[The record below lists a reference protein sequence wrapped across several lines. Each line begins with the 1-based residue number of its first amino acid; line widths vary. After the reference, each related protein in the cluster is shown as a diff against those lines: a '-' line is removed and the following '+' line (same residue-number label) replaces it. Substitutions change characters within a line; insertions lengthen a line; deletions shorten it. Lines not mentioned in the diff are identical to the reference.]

1 MKKERFQS
9 DRVLAY
15 FRLEWKV
22 LVLITL
28 SGLIY
33 NLGLLA
39 GPWFEG
45 KMTGCLVDIL
55 NGNSETAAMLSL
67 VLGYVAAIAIV
78 QVSRYVKRFY
88 VRRFANNVNRR
99 MKQVL
104 YRSLVTKSR
113 ASLKEEGEGDVM
125 TKAILDVDDCAE
137 GMRKFTTEIFD
148 TGVALA
154 AYAVMLLCYDW
165 RLALLSMLF
174 PPISYITAEKMKKM
188 IQRTGAAYK
197 KQSGLLS
204 AATLDRA
211 QNAITYRVFGC
222 EKERQEAYE
231 ADLAAYEKSA
241 IKANIWNTAMPPVYR
256 VISMAGLLF
265 ILCFGQKNV
274 LGTGW
279 KSWSIAAF
287 TTFLA
292 CFVKLS
298 VKSSSA
304 AKLFNAV
311 HKAQVSWNRI
321 KPLMAPKEEPEEDRS
336 QEKKVC
342 RELKVEHVNFVY
354 PDGKKILDDI
364 SFTAKKGEII
374 GITGSVACG
383 KSTLGKVFLCE
394 YSYEGS
400 ISCDGKELR
409 RMKDTERTGTIGY
422 LGHDPELFNDSVKN
436 NILMGEN
443 KNVDNFL
450 KAVCLDQEVA
460 GMEDGTE
467 TLVGNGGVRLSGG
480 QGQRLALARTLC
492 HKKPVLV
499 LDDPFS
505 ALDKTTERQIF
516 ANLKELAKDNIVLLI
531 SHRLYLFPE
540 MDQIIW
546 MENGKA
552 KVDTHE
558 NLLREVPEY
567 RELFEEQEEKGGRES

>member
-1 MKKERFQS
+1 
-9 DRVLAY
+9 
-15 FRLEWKV
+15 
-22 LVLITL
+22 
-28 SGLIY
+28 
-33 NLGLLA
+33 
-39 GPWFEG
+39 
-45 KMTGCLVDIL
+45 
-55 NGNSETAAMLSL
+55 
-67 VLGYVAAIAIV
+67 
-78 QVSRYVKRFY
+78 
-88 VRRFANNVNRR
+88 
-99 MKQVL
+99 
-104 YRSLVTKSR
+104 
-113 ASLKEEGEGDVM
+113 M

-154 AYAVMLLCYDW
+154 AYALMLLCYDW

-231 ADLAAYEKSA
+231 ADLTAYEKSA

-311 HKAQVSWNRI
+311 HKAQVSWKRI
-321 KPLMAPKEEPEEDRS
+321 KPLMAPKEEAEEDRS

-342 RELKVEHVNFVY
+342 RELKVEHVNFAY

-394 YSYEGS
+394 YPYEGS
-400 ISCDGKELR
+400 ISCDEKELR
-409 RMKDTERTGTIGY
+409 AMRDTERTGTIGY

-443 KNVDNFL
+443 KNVDDFL

-516 ANLKELAKDNIVLLI
+516 ANLKELARDNIVLLI

>member
-125 TKAILDVDDCAE
+125 IKAILDVDDCAE

-231 ADLAAYEKSA
+231 ADLTAYEKSA

-321 KPLMAPKEEPEEDRS
+321 KPLIAPKEEAEEDRS

-342 RELKVEHVNFVY
+342 RKLKVEHVNFAY

-394 YSYEGS
+394 YPYEGS
-400 ISCDGKELR
+400 ISCDEKELR
-409 RMKDTERTGTIGY
+409 AMRDTERTGTIGY
-422 LGHDPELFNDSVKN
+422 LGHDPELFNDGVKN

-443 KNVDNFL
+443 KNVDDFL

-460 GMEDGTE
+460 RMEDGTE

-492 HKKPVLV
+492 HKKPVLI

-516 ANLKELAKDNIVLLI
+516 ANLKELVRDNIVLLI

>member
-125 TKAILDVDDCAE
+125 IKAILDVDDCAE

-204 AATLDRA
+204 AATLERA

-231 ADLAAYEKSA
+231 ADLTAYEKSA

-256 VISMAGLLF
+256 VVSMAGLLF

-336 QEKKVC
+336 QEKIVC
-342 RELKVEHVNFVY
+342 RELKVEHVNFAY

-394 YSYEGS
+394 YPYEGS
-400 ISCDGKELR
+400 ISCDEKELR
-409 RMKDTERTGTIGY
+409 AMRDTERTGTIGY

-443 KNVDNFL
+443 KNVDDFL

-492 HKKPVLV
+492 HKKPVLI

-516 ANLKELAKDNIVLLI
+516 ANLKELVRDNIVLLI
-531 SHRLYLFPE
+531 SHRLYLFPK

>member
-125 TKAILDVDDCAE
+125 IKAILDVDDCAE

-231 ADLAAYEKSA
+231 ADLTAYEKSA

-321 KPLMAPKEEPEEDRS
+321 KPLIAPKEEAEEDRS

-342 RELKVEHVNFVY
+342 RKLKVEHVNFAY

-394 YSYEGS
+394 YPYEGS
-400 ISCDGKELR
+400 ISCDEKELR
-409 RMKDTERTGTIGY
+409 AMRDTERTGTIGY
-422 LGHDPELFNDSVKN
+422 LGHDPELFNDGVKN

-443 KNVDNFL
+443 KNVDDFL

-492 HKKPVLV
+492 HKKPVLI

-516 ANLKELAKDNIVLLI
+516 ANLKELVRDNIVLLI

>member
-321 KPLMAPKEEPEEDRS
+321 KPLIAPKEEAEEDRS

-342 RELKVEHVNFVY
+342 RKLKVEHVNFAY

-394 YSYEGS
+394 YPYEGS
-400 ISCDGKELR
+400 ISCDEKELR
-409 RMKDTERTGTIGY
+409 AMRDTERTGTIGY

-443 KNVDNFL
+443 KNVDDFL

-492 HKKPVLV
+492 HKKPVLI

-516 ANLKELAKDNIVLLI
+516 ANLKELVRDNIVLLI

>member
-125 TKAILDVDDCAE
+125 IKAILDVDDCAE

-231 ADLAAYEKSA
+231 ADLTAYEKSA

-321 KPLMAPKEEPEEDRS
+321 KPLIAPKEEPEEDRS

-342 RELKVEHVNFVY
+342 RKLKVEHVNFAY

-394 YSYEGS
+394 YPYEGS
-400 ISCDGKELR
+400 ISCDEKELR
-409 RMKDTERTGTIGY
+409 AMRDTERTGTIGY

-443 KNVDNFL
+443 KNVDDFL

-492 HKKPVLV
+492 HKKPVLI

-516 ANLKELAKDNIVLLI
+516 ANLKELVRDNIVLLI

>member
-125 TKAILDVDDCAE
+125 IKAIIDVDDCAE

-231 ADLAAYEKSA
+231 ADLTAYEKSA

-321 KPLMAPKEEPEEDRS
+321 KPLIAPKEEPEEDRS

-342 RELKVEHVNFVY
+342 RKLKVEHVNFAY

-394 YSYEGS
+394 YPYEGS
-400 ISCDGKELR
+400 ISCDEKELR
-409 RMKDTERTGTIGY
+409 AMRDTERTGTIGY
-422 LGHDPELFNDSVKN
+422 LGHDPELFNDGVKN

-443 KNVDNFL
+443 KNVDDFL

-492 HKKPVLV
+492 HKKPVLI

-516 ANLKELAKDNIVLLI
+516 ANLKELVRDNIVLLI

>member
-1 MKKERFQS
+1 
-9 DRVLAY
+9 
-15 FRLEWKV
+15 
-22 LVLITL
+22 
-28 SGLIY
+28 
-33 NLGLLA
+33 
-39 GPWFEG
+39 
-45 KMTGCLVDIL
+45 
-55 NGNSETAAMLSL
+55 
-67 VLGYVAAIAIV
+67 
-78 QVSRYVKRFY
+78 
-88 VRRFANNVNRR
+88 
-99 MKQVL
+99 
-104 YRSLVTKSR
+104 
-113 ASLKEEGEGDVM
+113 
-125 TKAILDVDDCAE
+125 
-137 GMRKFTTEIFD
+137 
-148 TGVALA
+148 
-154 AYAVMLLCYDW
+154 
-165 RLALLSMLF
+165 
-174 PPISYITAEKMKKM
+174 MKKM
-188 IQRTGAAYK
+188 IQCTGAAYK

-231 ADLAAYEKSA
+231 ADLTAYEKSA

-321 KPLMAPKEEPEEDRS
+321 KPLMAPKEESEEDRS

-342 RELKVEHVNFVY
+342 RELKVEHVNFAY

-394 YSYEGS
+394 YPYEGS
-400 ISCDGKELR
+400 ISCDEKELR
-409 RMKDTERTGTIGY
+409 AMRDTERTGTIGY

-443 KNVDNFL
+443 KNVDDFL

-492 HKKPVLV
+492 HKKPVLI

-516 ANLKELAKDNIVLLI
+516 ANLKELVRDNIVLLI
-531 SHRLYLFPE
+531 SHRLYLFPDTPLIQKE
-540 MDQIIW
+540 WVKPGTHFSCIGADMAGKEEIDSQIFEDAIVFVDDL
-546 MENGKA
+546 EHCRNAGEIEIPLKQGTLSEDRICGELGDLILGKA
-552 KVDTHE
+552 AGRKSDTDITVFDSTGMA
-558 NLLREVPEY
+558 LLDLAVADFLLKKNR
-567 RELFEEQEEKGGRES
+567 